1 MAVPTL
7 SKPGVT
13 IEAAANELQSF
24 QLVFKAKN
32 ALTLNNI
39 KYKSENL
46 EDPEVYAKLLLS
58 QVTFTEAP
66 ITCIDGRF
74 FDKQDAL
81 KELGLCLQ

>member
-1 MAVPTL
+1 MDITIYTL
-7 SKPGVT
+7 P
-13 IEAAANELQSF
+13 ICPNCDEL
-24 QLVFKAKN
+24 KN